1 MSKQSHLDMLGNGPA
16 AWNAWRRDSPTRP
29 DLSEADLTGLKLA
42 GANLSHANLSQA
54 DLTKTDL
61 SGCDLRGADFT
72 DARVDGVGYDRRMK
86 CLGARV
92 DSCTG
97 SPRFVRHVL
106 ESDYIESFGDEH
118 PVLSFVWGVTSCHSR
133 SVLRVAAFAFA
144 FVLAFALLYWIAPEM
159 LRWPELQGANFS
171 WFQSLYYSAATFTT
185 VGASTINPRS
195 TAGELV
201 TLVEVILGYVWLG
214 YLISIL
220 AQRAT
225 ARF

>member
-1 MSKQSHLDMLGNGPA
+1 MGNQAHLEMLRQGTD
-16 AWNAWRRDSPTRP
+16 AWNEWRRDSPTRP
-29 DLSEADLTGLKLA
+29 SLSGEDLTGLKLI
-42 GANLSHANLSQA
+42 GANLSKTDLSHA
-54 DLTKTDL
+54 DLTNTDL
-61 SGCDLRGADFT
+61 SGCDLRGAT
-72 DARVDGVGYDRRMK
+72 LAEASVDGVGYDRKMN

-106 ESDYIESFGDEH
+106 ESDYIESFSDEH
-118 PVLSFVWGVTSCHSR
+118 PVLSFVWGATSCHSR
-133 SVLRVAAFAFA
+133 SVLRPAAFALG
-144 FVLAFALLYWIAPEM
+144 FVISFALLYWVAPGM
-159 LRWPELQGANFS
+159 LRWPELQGADLA

-185 VGASTINPRS
+185 VGASTIDPRS
-195 TAGELV
+195 TAGELA
-201 TLVEVILGYVWLG
+201 TLAEVILGYVWLG